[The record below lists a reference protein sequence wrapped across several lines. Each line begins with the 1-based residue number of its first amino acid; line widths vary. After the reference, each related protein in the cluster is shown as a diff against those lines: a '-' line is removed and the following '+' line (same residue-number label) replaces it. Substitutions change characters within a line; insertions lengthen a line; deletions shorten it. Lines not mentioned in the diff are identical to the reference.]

1 MNTTYA
7 KSKIEKLMAINT
19 CKTANQNEVQT
30 AFDMARK
37 VAEKYKVLTWFYL
50 TYVNPVNIPSEP
62 EVKVEPKV
70 IRNEYDLCE
79 EFRWP
84 DICNVLFDLFGDE
97 FASYLCQYSSRN
109 GDYKHV
115 YFTLSDDEFEFMKK
129 AYKFVLKAKNRF
141 CKETNAHDRKQHIL
155 FKYTFKDGFY
165 DTEAKYNSQAFINA
179 RESGFKLRKMYE
191 EFKMGC

>member
-1 MNTTYA
+1 
-7 KSKIEKLMAINT
+7 
-19 CKTANQNEVQT
+19 
-30 AFDMARK
+30 
-37 VAEKYKVLTWFYL
+37 
-50 TYVNPVNIPSEP
+50 
-62 EVKVEPKV
+62 
-70 IRNEYDLCE
+70 
-79 EFRWP
+79 
-84 DICNVLFDLFGDE
+84 
-97 FASYLCQYSSRN
+97 
-109 GDYKHV
+109 
-115 YFTLSDDEFEFMKK
+115 MKK